1 MELTGNKALIAD
13 GNSGTGLATAPFHCR
28 RLPARKRSTQNRK
41 GVTHMFD
48 MRNLTRLKKLDENA
62 PDTMK
67 AFWAFNE
74 ETFKAGAIDVLHK
87 QLMAVAVALTTQ
99 CPYCIELH
107 MKAARKAG
115 ANDTM
120 LTEAAIVSAV
130 MRANATVTHATHLF
144 KE

>member
-1 MELTGNKALIAD
+1 
-13 GNSGTGLATAPFHCR
+13 
-28 RLPARKRSTQNRK
+28 
-41 GVTHMFD
+41 MFD
-48 MRNLTRLKKLDENA
+48 MRNLTKLKKLDENA
-62 PDTMK
+62 PEVMK
-67 AFWAFNE
+67 VFWAFNAE
-74 ETFKAGAIDVLHK
+74 LFKAGAIDVLHK
-87 QLMAVAVALTTQ
+87 QLIAVAVALTTQ

-120 LTEAAIVSAV
+120 LTEAAIVAAA